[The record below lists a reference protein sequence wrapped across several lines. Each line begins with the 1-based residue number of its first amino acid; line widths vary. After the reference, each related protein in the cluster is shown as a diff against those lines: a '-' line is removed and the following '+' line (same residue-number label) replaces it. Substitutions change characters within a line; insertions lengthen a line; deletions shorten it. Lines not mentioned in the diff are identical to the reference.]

1 MEIIIE
7 WLQAMATDTPTA
19 TLVIIG
25 NGPGEVAGWA
35 IPVAT
40 EARRIARA
48 AGRSLETALCLPPC
62 QFASGQ
68 EHAVAT
74 ASGVFDRVVDPRE
87 TLRLGIGLRGW
98 TPAAPPVILHV
109 GGGFWYASRLS
120 RRWRAPAFAFVER
133 AHISR
138 AHGAFER
145 IFVPTGDLRER
156 LLLRGVPSHKVTV
169 TGDPRYDAVLR
180 PAAGLATRN
189 GQGTRPRVT
198 FLAGSR
204 DTVFSAVFPFWVQTA
219 VALRARLPD
228 VRLLTII
235 SPFVSPQV
243 RETTVSQHRQTL
255 DAAGVEVTHGDWS
268 QIAESDLVLTIPGT
282 NTLELAIM
290 RIPSM
295 VVLPFSL
302 APQIPAEGLIEW
314 ITRIPRIGPP
324 LRLWIARE
332 YIKRLPY
339 VALPNMRV
347 RRRIMPEL
355 IGAVTPEQVAD
366 ESARL
371 VQDEHARAALAKA
384 LEAIPVETG
393 ASRRILDA
401 MRPAWAAV

>member
-1 MEIIIE
+1 
-7 WLQAMATDTPTA
+7 MATETPAT

-40 EARRIARA
+40 EARRIALA

-74 ASGVFDRVVDPRE
+74 ASGVFDRVVDPRD
-87 TLRLGIGLRGW
+87 TLRLGLGLRGW
-98 TPAAPPVILHV
+98 TPAAPAVILHV
-109 GGGFWYASRLS
+109 GGGFWYTSRLS

-138 AHGAFER
+138 SHRTFEG
-145 IFVPTGDLRER
+145 IFVPTRDLRDR
-156 LLLRGVPSHKVTV
+156 LLLRGVPSHKVTI

-180 PAAGLATRN
+180 QPPGPDGRN
-189 GQGTRPRVT
+189 GHGGARPRVT

-219 VALRARLPD
+219 AALRARLPD

-235 SPFVSPQV
+235 SPFVSPEV
-243 RETTVSQHRQTL
+243 RETIVSQHRKTL
-255 DAAGVEVTHGDWS
+255 EAAGVEVTNGDWS
-268 QIAESDLVLTIPGT
+268 QIVESDLVLTIPGT
-282 NTLELAIM
+282 NTMELAIM
-290 RIPSM
+290 RIPSL

-314 ITRIPRIGPP
+314 ITRVPRLGPP
-324 LRLWIARE
+324 LRLWLARE
-332 YIKRLPY
+332 IIKRRPY

-347 RRRIMPEL
+347 GRRIMPEL
-355 IGAVTPEQVAD
+355 IGTVTPEQVAD

-371 VQDEHARAALAKA
+371 ILDGGARAALAEA
-384 LEAIPVETG
+384 LEEIPVETG

>member
-1 MEIIIE
+1 MVTEI
-7 WLQAMATDTPTA
+7 PTT

-40 EARRIARA
+40 EARRIARV
-48 AGRSLETALCLPPC
+48 AGRSLEIALCLPPC

-74 ASGVFDRVVDPRE
+74 ASGIFDRVVDPRD
-87 TLRLGIGLRGW
+87 TLRLGLGLRGW
-98 TPAAPPVILHV
+98 TPAAPAVILHV

-138 AHGAFER
+138 SHRTFER
-145 IFVPTGDLRER
+145 IFVPTGDLRDR
-156 LLLRGVPSHKVTV
+156 LVLRGVPSDKVTV
-169 TGDPRYDAVLR
+169 TGDPRYDSVLR
-180 PAAGLATRN
+180 QPAGSAGRD
-189 GQGTRPRVT
+189 GQAARSLVT

-219 VALRARLPD
+219 AALRARLPD

-235 SPFVSPQV
+235 SPFVSPHV
-243 RETTVSQHRQTL
+243 RETIVSQHRETL
-255 DAAGVEVTHGDWS
+255 DAAGVQVTNGDWS
-268 QIAESDLVLTIPGT
+268 QIVESDLVLTIPGT

-314 ITRIPRIGPP
+314 ITRVPRLGPP

-332 YIKRLPY
+332 IIKRRPY

-347 RRRIMPEL
+347 GRRIMPEL

-371 VQDEHARAALAKA
+371 ILDGRARAALAKA

-401 MRPAWAAV
+401 MRPAWAAG